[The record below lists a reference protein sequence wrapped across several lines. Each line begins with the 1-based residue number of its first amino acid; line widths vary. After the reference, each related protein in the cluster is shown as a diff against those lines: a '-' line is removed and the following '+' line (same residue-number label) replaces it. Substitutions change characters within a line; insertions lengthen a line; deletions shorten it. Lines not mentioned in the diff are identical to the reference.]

1 MKENIRIEVKGK
13 GGRFV
18 PFAKDVPAGL
28 NVYDAARWYLSEVS
42 RADYVAIAFIK
53 RGNSRMNM
61 HNGALSV
68 ALYAK
73 ERILRAIDRMEAAQ
87 VNTFGVLK
95 VTGNQVKV
103 MGTEAG
109 KVMQTFGTPD
119 QLYATDLTKWDD
131 IQPDANCA
139 NAPYARAWEKIVAK
153 ALDGVWVGALRGV
166 QVDVIVNPN
175 DD

>member
-18 PFAKDVPAGL
+18 PFFKDVPAGL
-28 NVYDAARWYLSEVS
+28 NVYDAARWYLNKVS

-61 HNGALSV
+61 HNGSVSV

-73 ERILRAIDRMEAAQ
+73 ERILHAIDRMDAAQ
-87 VNTFGVLK
+87 ANTFGVLK
-95 VTGNQVKV
+95 VTSNQLKV

-119 QLYATDLTKWDD
+119 QLYPTDLTKWDD
-131 IQPDANCA
+131 IQPDAGCP

-153 ALDGVWVGALRGV
+153 ALDGIWVGALRGV

>member
-1 MKENIRIEVKGK
+1 MSNIRIEVKGK

-18 PFAKDVPAGL
+18 PFAKNVPVGL
-28 NVYDAARWYLSEVS
+28 NAYEAARWYLNEVS
-42 RADYVAIAFIK
+42 RADYIAIAFIK

-61 HNGALSV
+61 HNGAVSV
-68 ALYAK
+68 ALYSKA
-73 ERILRAIDRMEAAQ
+73 RILRAIDKMEAAQ
-87 VNTFGVLK
+87 VNAFGVLK
-95 VTGNQVKV
+95 IVDNQMKV

-119 QLYATDLTKWDD
+119 QLYATDLTKWND
-131 IQPDANCA
+131 IQPDASCS

-153 ALDGVWVGALRGV
+153 ALNGQWVGALRGV
-166 QVDVIVNPN
+166 QVDVIINPN

>member
-1 MKENIRIEVKGK
+1 MSNIRIEVKGK

-18 PFAKDVPAGL
+18 PFAKEVPTDL
-28 NVYDAARWYLSEVS
+28 TVYDAARWYLNEVS

-61 HNGALSV
+61 HNGSVSV
-68 ALYAK
+68 ALYSKA
-73 ERILRAIDRMEAAQ
+73 RILRAVDKM
-87 VNTFGVLK
+87 VNTYGVLK
-95 VTGNQVKV
+95 VVCNQLKV

-119 QLYATDLTKWDD
+119 QLYSTDLTKWDD
-131 IQPDANCA
+131 IQPDAGCP
-139 NAPYARAWEKIVAK
+139 NAPYASAWEKIVAK
-153 ALDGVWVGALRGV
+153 ALSGQWVGALRGV
-166 QVDVIVNPN
+166 QVDVIINPN

>member
-1 MKENIRIEVKGK
+1 MKTRIEVKGK

-18 PFAKDVPAGL
+18 PFAKDVPTSL
-28 NVYDAARWYLSEVS
+28 TVYDAARWYLNEVS
-42 RADYVAIAFIK
+42 KADYVAIGYVK

-61 HNGALSV
+61 HNGQLAV

-73 ERILRAIDRMEAAQ
+73 ERVLRAIDRMDAAQ
-87 VNTFGVLK
+87 VSTFGVLK
-95 VTGNQVKV
+95 IVGNQLKV
-103 MGTEAG
+103 MGVEAG

-119 QLYATDLTKWDD
+119 QLIPTDLTKWDD
-131 IQPDANCA
+131 IQPDAGCS

-153 ALDGVWVGALRGV
+153 AMGGIWTGALRGV

>member
-1 MKENIRIEVKGK
+1 MKENVRVEVKGK
-13 GGRFV
+13 GGRLV

-28 NVYDAARWYLSEVS
+28 TAYAAGRWYLNEVS

-61 HNGALSV
+61 RNGAVHV
-68 ALYAK
+68 ALYNK
-73 ERILRAIDRMEAAQ
+73 ERILHAIDKMEAMQ
-87 VNTFGVLK
+87 VNSFGVLK
-95 VTGNQVKV
+95 IVGNQLKV
-103 MGTEAG
+103 MGVEAG
-109 KVMQTFGTPD
+109 KVMQTFGTPN
-119 QLYATDLTKWDD
+119 QLYATELTKWDD
-131 IQPDANCA
+131 IVPDMGCQ

-153 ALDGVWVGALRGV
+153 ALNGVWVGALRGV

>member
-42 RADYVAIAFIK
+42 RADYIAIAFIK

-103 MGTEAG
+103 MGIEAG

-131 IQPDANCA
+131 IQPDASCA

>member
-131 IQPDANCA
+131 IQPDASCA